1 MKRKLPFLI
10 IVLTFVIS
18 LSCGRPDTLPTV
30 APTTVPATTASKATA
45 VPEVATAAPSDEGP
59 TSTTPTVEET
69 PAPAGDREIR
79 QHLLRATVQIF
90 ALEKR
95 GGRFQPMWTGSGTIL
110 TPDGLILTNAHV
122 VTDPDPDYRPDALGV
137 AITVRSDELP
147 ELKYLAEAVAVDT
160 TLDLAVIQIVSDLS
174 GDPVNVEA
182 LNLNYI
188 SLGDSDDLELGDLI
202 HILGYPGIGGETITF
217 TEGVVSGFTREP
229 GVEGRAYVKTDAT
242 IAGGNSGGLAANL
255 NGEIIGVPTQVG
267 YGGAERFADCR
278 YLADTNGDGYVD
290 QDDNCIP
297 VGGFINAV
305 RPINL
310 AKPLVEAAR
319 LGITPSTE
327 KTGPG
332 KPSGGAGEASL
343 TNLVFAPAV
352 DDRDQPTSIV
362 TQLPSGATDLYACW
376 EYAGMADTLTWE
388 ARWYLDGQYQE
399 DVSWPPALWKG
410 DEDGTWWVSVYNE
423 DGLIEGEY
431 RLELYVEGRKVL
443 EDEIQVGGDVS
454 GPAITDLIFSDD
466 ITDAEQ
472 PTDPATILHSGIDTV
487 YAFFTFSGMSD
498 GTTWSRFW
506 YYEGEEIASREATWQ
521 EGGAGTTWLS
531 LGSDEPLAP
540 GVYRLELYVEDV
552 LLAAGNFTVAG
563 NQSQEAIGPILFA
576 AGIDDEGNPVNPG
589 EAFSSGTEELHF
601 FVEYNGMQDGLSFDE
616 RWLFDGDELLTV
628 NIAWDQGKSGTFSD
642 FIYRKSGDPLWDG
655 AYTVELYL
663 EGELVQ
669 SASATI
675 GGGTIGGEAPPTP
688 VPPTG
693 EGLQIQGYILD
704 ANTQRGIEGAVYVVL
719 VPGVTVNDWEG
730 DEEDV
735 YTGGVADTDGY
746 FELDGLLERGKA
758 YSIIVWAEGYAPVTG
773 DGVQIG
779 NEASPLEVEILLQKE

>member
-1 MKRKLPFLI
+1 MKRKLHFWI
-10 IVLTFVIS
+10 ILLTFVVSI
-18 LSCGRPDTLPTV
+18 SCGRPNTLPTV
-30 APTTVPATTASKATA
+30 APTTVPATIRAPKATA
-45 VPEVATAAPSDEGP
+45 TPDGATAAPTDERP
-59 TSTTPTVEET
+59 TTPAVEET
-69 PAPAGDREIR
+69 PAPVGDREIR
-79 QHLLRATVQIF
+79 QHLLRATVQIL
-90 ALEKR
+90 ALEKN

-137 AITVRSDELP
+137 AITVRSDDLP
-147 ELKYLAEAVAVDT
+147 ELKYLAEVMVVDT

-174 GDPVNVEA
+174 GNPVNVEA

-188 SLGDSDDLELGDLI
+188 SLGDSDALELGDLI

-229 GVEGRAYVKTDAT
+229 GVDGRAYVKTDAT

-255 NGEIIGVPTQVG
+255 EGEIIGVPTQVG

-278 YLADTNGDGYVD
+278 YLADTNGDGTID
-290 QDDNCIP
+290 QNDNCIP

-319 LGITPSTE
+319 LGITPSSK
-327 KTGPG
+327 KTGPSTPTG
-332 KPSGGAGEASL
+332 DGEASFS
-343 TNLVFAPAV
+343 NLVFAPAV
-352 DDRDQPTSIV
+352 DDRDQPTAII
-362 TQLPSGATDLYACW
+362 TQLPSGATELYACW

-388 ARWYLDGQYQE
+388 ARWYLDGKYQE
-399 DVSWPPALWKG
+399 DVSWTPALWKG
-410 DEDGTWWVSVYNE
+410 GEDGTWWVSVYNE
-423 DGLIEGEY
+423 DGLIEGAY
-431 RLELYVEGRKVL
+431 RLEVYVEGRKSL
-443 EDEIQVGGDVS
+443 EGEIQVGGDVS
-454 GPAITDLIFSDD
+454 GPAITNLVFSAG
-466 ITDAEQ
+466 ITGDEQ
-472 PTDPATILHSGIDTV
+472 PTDPATILPSGIDTV

-498 GTTWSRFW
+498 GSAWSRFW
-506 YYEGEEIASREATWQ
+506 YYEGEEIASKEATWQ
-521 EGGAGTTWLS
+521 EGSDGTTWLS

-540 GVYRLELYVEDV
+540 GAYRLELYVEGV
-552 LLAAGNFTVAG
+552 LLAASNFTVAG
-563 NQSQEAIGPILFA
+563 DQSQEAIGPILFA
-576 AGIDDEGNPVNPG
+576 AGMDDKGNPVDPG

-601 FVEYNGMQDGLSFDE
+601 FVEYNGMQDGLSLDE

-628 NIAWDQGKSGTFSD
+628 NLTWDQGTNGTFSD
-642 FIYRKSGDPLWDG
+642 FIYRTNGDPLWDG
-655 AYTVELYL
+655 EYTVELYL

-688 VPPTG
+688 VPPAG
-693 EGLQIQGYILD
+693 KGLQIQGYILD
-704 ANTQRGIEGAVYVVL
+704 ADTQRGIEGAVYVVL
-719 VPGVTVNDWEG
+719 VPGMTVDDWEG
-730 DEEDV
+730 GEEDI
-735 YTGGVADTDGY
+735 YTGGVADANGY
-746 FELDGLLERGKA
+746 FELSGLLERGKA

-773 DGVQIG
+773 DGIKIG